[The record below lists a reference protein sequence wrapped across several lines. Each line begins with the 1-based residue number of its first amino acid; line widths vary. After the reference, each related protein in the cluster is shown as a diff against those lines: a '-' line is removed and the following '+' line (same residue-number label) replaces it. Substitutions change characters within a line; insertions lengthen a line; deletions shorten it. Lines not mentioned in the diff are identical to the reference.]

1 MVAVGVFVCL
11 LSIIYFFF
19 ILIVPALGQ
28 LSVALGILPE
38 RVMSK
43 LR

>member
-1 MVAVGVFVCL
+1 MLGIC
-11 LSIIYFFF
+11 
-19 ILIVPALGQ
+19 ILGALGQVRVALGQ